1 LWQWFV
7 GLVYPV
13 ENKAQAINSTM
24 NLIGEYQVAIDS
36 KGRLRLP
43 TPLLRQLPPVKAGE
57 GYSFVLNRGFE
68 KCLTLYPNQVWDE
81 IAARLSKL
89 NRFNDRNRM
98 FFRSF
103 FLGAAPME
111 TDSADRILIPKPL
124 QDYADLGSEAILIAM
139 DDRIEIWSPKG
150 YQAMLSINPNDFADL
165 ANEVMGSDE
174 SEPENDPA

>member
-1 LWQWFV
+1 
-7 GLVYPV
+7 
-13 ENKAQAINSTM
+13 M
-24 NLIGEYQVAIDS
+24 NLIGEYQVAIDN

-43 TPLLRQLPPVKAGE
+43 SALLRQLPAVKQGD

-68 KCLTLYPNQVWDE
+68 KCLTLYPKTVWDE

-89 NRFNDRNRM
+89 NRFKDRNRM

-124 QDYADLGSEAILIAM
+124 QDYANLESEAILIAM

-150 YQAMLSINPNDFADL
+150 YEAMLAIDPNDFADL
-165 ANEVMGSDE
+165 ANEVMGEDE
-174 SEPENDPA
+174 EDENQADG